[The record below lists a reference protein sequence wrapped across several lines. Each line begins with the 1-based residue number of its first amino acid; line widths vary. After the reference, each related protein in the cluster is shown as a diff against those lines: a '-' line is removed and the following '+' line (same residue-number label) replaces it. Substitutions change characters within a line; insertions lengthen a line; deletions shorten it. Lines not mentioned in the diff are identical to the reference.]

1 MARKAE
7 ASRRLAVDTGGTFT
21 DFVLLDDG
29 TGEVRIEKVPSGA
42 EDPGSRILQGI
53 ELLGLQPDMLS
64 TIVHGATV
72 AINTM
77 IQGKGAKVGLITTEG
92 FRDVLELGRGNR
104 VEMYNLYYDQPKPL
118 VPRYLRVEVPERI
131 NFKGEV
137 LLPLNEEATCRAV
150 KRLKEHGVEAVAV
163 CLIHAY
169 ANPDHERRVRE
180 IIAQEYPGTLVSLSH
195 EVAGQWYEYERTSTV
210 VVNSYLVPTM
220 DRYLGEVDERL
231 RAGGFHGRLSIMQ
244 STGGVMTVNEARTNP
259 VRTLQSGPAGG
270 VIGSARLAEVLG
282 LANVICGD
290 VGGTSFDV
298 GLILDGRPVHTSQT
312 QVDRRPLLTPTI
324 DINSIGAGG
333 GSIAWLDK
341 VGALHVGPQSAEAR
355 PGPACYGKGGS
366 EPTVTDAQV
375 VLGRINPHNFL
386 GNRMPLDVEAAGRA
400 IKTRIADPLGMTVVE
415 AASGIAHLADLN
427 MTYAIRKLTVERGFD
442 PRDFALFCYGG
453 AGGLEVGVLMRELE
467 IPTGI
472 VPRYPA
478 NFSAWGLLNTD
489 LEHHVVRTLVQ
500 GLQEAPVEG
509 LEKIF
514 QELENSCIEA
524 LISMGSAKSAIK
536 LARTCDMRYV
546 GQEHTI
552 NVPLGRDLDKK
563 ETKRQFDRLHDKFY
577 AHSSPDHP
585 AEMINYR
592 VSGVGLLTKP
602 AIKEMGKG
610 LKRAEAL
617 KGERE
622 VWFAEGGGFVLARI
636 YERDELSAGVPIEGP
651 AIVEEWTSTTVVHPG
666 HRLET
671 DSYGNLI
678 LRSR

>member
-1 MARKAE
+1 MAEKAG
-7 ASRRLAVDTGGTFT
+7 SSVRLAVDVGGTFT
-21 DFVLLDDG
+21 DFVLLDDD

-53 ELLGLQPDMLS
+53 ELLGMQPGMLS

-72 AINTM
+72 AINAM
-77 IQGKGAKVGLITTEG
+77 IQGRGAKVGLITTEG

-104 VEMYNLYYDQPKPL
+104 AEMYNLYYDQPKPL
-118 VPRYLRVEVPERI
+118 VPRYLRVEAPERI

-137 LLPLNEEATCRAV
+137 LSSLDEEATRKAV
-150 KRLKEHGVEAVAV
+150 GRLKENGVQAIAV

-169 ANPDHERRVRE
+169 ANPLHELKVRE
-180 IIAQEYPGTLVSLSH
+180 IIAQEYPGALVSLSH

-210 VVNSYLVPTM
+210 VVNSYLVPTI
-220 DRYLGEVDERL
+220 DRYLGGIDEQL
-231 RAGGFHGRLSIMQ
+231 RASGFDGRLSIMQ
-244 STGGVMTVNEARTNP
+244 STGGVMTVNEARANP

-270 VIGSARLAEVLG
+270 IIGCARLAAALG
-282 LANVICGD
+282 LTNVICGD

-341 VGALHVGPQSAEAR
+341 VGALHVGPQSAEAE
-355 PGPACYGKGGS
+355 PGPACYGKGGT

-386 GNRMPLDVEAAGRA
+386 GNRMPLDVEAASRS
-400 IKTRIADPLGMTVVE
+400 IKARIADPLGMSVVD
-415 AASGIAHLADLN
+415 AAAGIAHLADMN
-427 MTYAIRKLTVERGFD
+427 MTYAIRKLTVERGYD

-453 AGGLEVGVLMRELE
+453 AGGLEVGALMRELE

-472 VPRYPA
+472 VPHYPA

-489 LEHHVVRTLVQ
+489 LEHHVVRTLVK
-500 GLQEAPVEG
+500 GLEEAPAAVLGE
-509 LEKIF
+509 IF
-514 QELENSCIEA
+514 KELESSCVQA
-524 LISMGSAKSAIK
+524 LLGMGAVRSAIS
-536 LARTCDMRYV
+536 LTRSCDMRYA

-552 NVPLGRDLDKK
+552 NVSLGRGFDKK
-563 ETKRQFDRLHDKFY
+563 EIKRQFDQLHDKHY
-577 AHSSPDHP
+577 AHSSPEHP

-592 VSGVGLLTKP
+592 VGGVGQLSKP
-602 AIKEMGKG
+602 AIKLLGKG
-610 LKRAEAL
+610 LDAAKAL
-617 KGERE
+617 TGERE
-622 VWFAEGGGFVLARI
+622 VWFTEGGGYSPTKI
-636 YERDELSAGVPIEGP
+636 YEREKLAAGMTIEGP

-666 HRLET
+666 QRLET
-671 DSYGNLI
+671 DSYGNLV
-678 LRSR
+678 LRSK

>member
-1 MARKAE
+1 MAEKPRSKL
-7 ASRRLAVDTGGTFT
+7 RLAVDVGGTFT
-21 DFVLLDDG
+21 DFVLLDDDS
-29 TGEVRIEKVPSGA
+29 GEVQIEKVPSGA

-53 ELLGLQPDMLS
+53 ELLGIQPGMLS

-72 AINTM
+72 AINAM
-77 IQGKGAKVGLITTEG
+77 IQGRGAKVGLITTEG

-104 VEMYNLYYDQPKPL
+104 AEMYNLYYDQPKPL
-118 VPRYLRVEVPERI
+118 VPRHLRVEAPERI

-137 LLPLNEEATCRAV
+137 LLPLDEEATRKAV
-150 KRLKEHGVEAVAV
+150 GRLKEKGVEAIAV

-169 ANPDHERRVRE
+169 ANPLHELKVRE

-220 DRYLGEVDERL
+220 DRYLGGIDEHL
-231 RAGGFHGRLSIMQ
+231 QAGGFDGRLSIMQ
-244 STGGVMTVNEARTNP
+244 STGGVMTVNEARAYP

-270 VIGSARLAEVLG
+270 VIGSARLAEALG
-282 LANVICGD
+282 LRNVICGD

-298 GLILDGRPVHTSQT
+298 GLILDGQPVHTSQT
-312 QVDRRPLLTPTI
+312 QVDSRPLLTPTI
-324 DINSIGAGG
+324 EINSIGAGG

-341 VGALHVGPQSAEAR
+341 VKALHVGPQSAEAE
-355 PGPACYGKGGS
+355 PGPACYGKGGT

-375 VLGRINPHNFL
+375 VLGRINPYNFL
-386 GNRMPLDVEAAGRA
+386 GNRMPLDVEAAQGA
-400 IKTRIADPLGMTVVE
+400 ITSRIADPLGMSLVD
-415 AASGIAHLADLN
+415 AAAGVAHLADMN
-427 MTYAIRKLTVERGFD
+427 MTYAIRKLTVERGYD

-489 LEHHVVRTLVQ
+489 LQHHVVRTLVQ
-500 GLQEAPVEG
+500 SLEEASASL
-509 LEKIF
+509 LEEIF
-514 QELENSCIEA
+514 EELESACVQT
-524 LISMGSAKSAIK
+524 LQGMGSVRSGIRV
-536 LARTCDMRYV
+536 ARSCDMRYV

-552 NVPLGRDLDKK
+552 NVPLGEGFDKK
-563 ETKRQFDRLHDKFY
+563 EIKRQFDELHDKYY

-592 VSGVGLLTKP
+592 VGGVGLLSKP
-602 AIKEMGKG
+602 RMKQMGKG
-610 LKRAEAL
+610 LDAAKAL

-622 VWFAEGGGFVLARI
+622 VWFTETGGYVPTRI
-636 YERDELSAGVPIEGP
+636 YERERLAAGLSIEGP
-651 AIVEEWTSTTVVHPG
+651 AIVEEWTSTTVVHPAQV
-666 HRLET
+666 LEA
-671 DSYGNLI
+671 DSYGNLV
-678 LRSR
+678 LHSR